1 MANLYSCGP
10 RPVIYT
16 PLSSLISQVIYTEVG
31 GSVFAG
37 CVIGRNTGLWLTVV
51 YTTLSLPMMV
61 MVMVMGINIGKKEDA
76 HNNDSGQMPSNW
88 CMHSLLRIRIIIIIV
103 EMHLDGDD
111 DDGGDGGGD
120 DDRDDDDDVGGGD

>member
-1 MANLYSCGP
+1 MYLLG
-10 RPVIYT
+10 V
-16 PLSSLISQVIYTEVG
+16 SLVESLKH
-31 GSVFAG
+31 
-37 CVIGRNTGLWLTVV
+37 LWLTVV
-51 YTTLSLPMMV
+51 NTTLSLMIVVMMR
-61 MVMVMGINIGKKEDA
+61 INIGKKEDA

-120 DDRDDDDDVGGGD
+120 DDRDDDDDVGVGD